1 MCVVIRAWTESRQTN
16 ACEWVCECVCVHVC
30 VCVYTSTYFWLY
42 ITQIIMCVCLSVYLC
57 LYMHLCTHLCA
68 CICEC
73 VHVCVCMCVY
83 TCMHSYNHVPVCD
96 TGRQKGE
103 EGKEKSIVREAEQFM
118 LAHVGMMTVTV
129 ELKQG
134 ITDYAE
140 ETIPNHSITTEGTS
154 PVEPSCRL
162 NSELLRGTYGVACT
176 DRSFP
181 IYRGGRAMAH
191 IWLRRLSGTHGVQN
205 IHRLCRFDNTISML
219 MLLFSQA
226 HPFKPCIG
234 DTW

>member
-1 MCVVIRAWTESRQTN
+1 MHVNECACVCVRVYMH
-16 ACEWVCECVCVHVC
+16 ACVCVCVHEYILLNIY
-30 VCVYTSTYFWLY
+30 YTDYS
-42 ITQIIMCVCLSVYLC
+42 VCLSLR
-57 LYMHLCTHLCA
+57 LHLWTHLCA

-103 EGKEKSIVREAEQFM
+103 EGKENSVVREAEQFT
-118 LAHVGMMTVTV
+118 LAHVGMMTVAV
-129 ELKQG
+129 EIKQG

-181 IYRGGRAMAH
+181 I
-191 IWLRRLSGTHGVQN
+191 
-205 IHRLCRFDNTISML
+205 
-219 MLLFSQA
+219 
-226 HPFKPCIG
+226 
-234 DTW
+234 